1 MGDPDLR
8 RQLSLGIPIAVDR
21 TTDTAYVGDADAI
34 HAAICASTDEENEWV
49 SGVVSGFLTDV
60 YPFRVSVEDRHGS
73 KAAAF
78 VCVRHSWRVRFA
90 EAQAQAT
97 RAQQAGRA
105 TAGNCSTDFAEEKIV
120 AQDAPT

>member
-1 MGDPDLR
+1 M
-8 RQLSLGIPIAVDR
+8 DR

-34 HAAICASTDEENEWV
+34 FAAISASTAEEGEWV

-60 YPFRVSVEDRHGS
+60 YPFRVSVEVRHGS

-78 VCVRHSWRVRFA
+78 VCVRHSWRVRYA
-90 EAQAQAT
+90 EAQAQVT
-97 RAQQAGRA
+97 KAQQAGRA
-105 TAGNCSTDFAEEKIV
+105 TAGNCQADSAEEKIA